1 MSPARTS
8 DRVGVTGGGL
18 SAGPRLCRVCILLR
32 SPARKPPRLGFLRR
46 GPGTRPWGEGPPP
59 LGRPGQ
65 ASTSPSVLCRCTFW
79 LSLRDREW
87 PDQPDTSS
95 PCSAPQ
101 RHTQF
106 QPHGRTRHT
115 THVYRRHAKAVSQ
128 RGGSSPQGAGPGA
141 PGQVAAGTR
150 RRPQASRLAP
160 PAVGAHRCL
169 PRARP
174 DATVSAQTQHEG
186 LGHRGGPAGGGDL
199 DIACCCQ
206 RVQARPSSQHV
217 SSASDGESATLRA
230 LCPSGWGRAD
240 SPPG

>member
-1 MSPARTS
+1 MPSLHFIAKPCAEAAAAGFPPPRPR
-8 DRVGVTGGGL
+8 DPPVGGRPPP
-18 SAGPRLCRVCILLR
+18 SAGPARHPQARLSCVAAHSGCRFVTGSGQTSLTPPV
-32 SPARKPPRLGFLRR
+32 PAQLH
-46 GPGTRPWGEGPPP
+46 
-59 LGRPGQ
+59 
-65 ASTSPSVLCRCTFW
+65 
-79 LSLRDREW
+79 RD
-87 PDQPDTSS
+87 THSS
-95 PCSAPQ
+95 NPMDA
-101 RHTQF
+101 RD
-106 QPHGRTRHT
+106 TRHT

-150 RRPQASRLAP
+150 RRSQASRLAP